1 MTRITD
7 YDVHDLR
14 FPTSVHADGSDA
26 MNKDG
31 DHSAAYV
38 TLRTDEPGLEGNG
51 FTFTIGRGNDICV
64 RAIRDRVQ
72 PLLGMDLEEAVGDL
86 GAAYRLL
93 ASDTQLRW
101 LGPDKGVVH
110 LAQAAV
116 MNAVWDLAAKRAGKP
131 VWRFVTDMSSE
142 EIVRAAD
149 LSYLAD
155 EVTPEEAVALL
166 KPQEP
171 LRARRIEHLREHGYP
186 CYSTAAGWLGY
197 SDEKMRRLIREELG
211 AGTRNIKL
219 KVGERVEDDIRRCGI
234 AREMIGP
241 QGGLMLDANQVWD
254 VPTAIEWMGE
264 LARFDPYWIEEPT
277 HPDDILGHARIRKEI
292 APIRVA
298 TGEHGMNRV
307 LHKQLMQ
314 AGSYDFCQIDAC
326 RLASVNEVL
335 AVLIMA
341 ARRRI
346 PVCPHAGGVGLCE
359 LIQHLIIIDYVAIS
373 GDLEDRFAEY
383 VDHLHEHFT
392 EPCVMEDGAYRLPSS
407 PGYSS
412 TMKPQSIA
420 DYAFPDGRYWTE
432 EHPRVIAG
440 IDGSGADECRA
451 RARAARS

>member
-1 MTRITD
+1 MTRITQ
-7 YDVHDLR
+7 YDVYDLR

-38 TLRTDEPGLEGNG
+38 TLRTDRPGLEGHG
-51 FTFTIGRGNDICV
+51 FTFTIGRGTDVCV
-64 RAIRDRVQ
+64 QAIRDRVQ
-72 PLLGMDLEEAVGDL
+72 PLLGMDLDEATRDL
-86 GAAYRLL
+86 GGTYRML

-101 LGPDKGVVH
+101 IGPDKGAVH

-116 MNAVWDLAAKRAGKP
+116 MNAVWDLAAKAAGKP
-131 VWRFVTDMSSE
+131 VWEFVTDMSSE
-142 EIVRAAD
+142 EIVDTAD
-149 LSYLAD
+149 MSYLAD
-155 EVTPEEAVALL
+155 EITPAEAVALL
-166 KPQEP
+166 EEQEP
-171 LRARRIEHLREHGYP
+171 RRAERIAHLEEHGFP

-197 SDEKMRRLIREELG
+197 SDEKMRRLIRKELD

-219 KVGERVEDDIRRCGI
+219 KVGGSVEDDIRRCGI

-241 QGGLMLDANQVWD
+241 EGRLMLDANQVWD

-277 HPDDILGHARIRKEI
+277 HPDDILGHARIREGI
-292 APIRVA
+292 APIKVA
-298 TGEHGMNRV
+298 TGEHGMNRI
-307 LHKQLMQ
+307 LHKQMMQ

-341 ARRRI
+341 ARRGI

-359 LIQHLIIIDYVAIS
+359 LIQHLIFIDYVAIS
-373 GDLEDRFAEY
+373 GTLDNHYAEY
-383 VDHLHEHFT
+383 IDHLHEHFL
-392 EPCVMEDGAYRLPSS
+392 EPCVVRDGSYRLPRA

-412 TMKPQSIA
+412 GMRARSLA
-420 DYAFPDGRYWTE
+420 DYSFPDGRYWAE
-432 EHPRVIAG
+432 EHPKVLA
-440 IDGSGADECRA
+440 
-451 RARAARS
+451 ARAAGRVDE